1 MQKTK
6 QVKYNED
13 LYRAEDY
20 SYSVTW
26 SEEDKLFIG
35 KVSEF
40 ESLAAHADTPVLAL
54 EEITGVV
61 RFVLDDLKESG
72 EPIPEPFS
80 KKSFS
85 GKLMVRMAT
94 SLHRNLALE
103 AAKQGVSLNAL
114 ITQKLC
120 GV

>member
-1 MQKTK
+1 MANTK
-6 QVKYNED
+6 QVKYRDNS
-13 LYRAEDY
+13 YRAEDY
-20 SYSVTW
+20 SYSVSW

-35 KVSEF
+35 RVSEF
-40 ESLAAHADTPVLAL
+40 EFLAAHGDTPVLAL
-54 EEITGVV
+54 EEITEVV
-61 RFVLDDLKESG
+61 RFVLSDLEESG

-80 KKSFS
+80 KKNFS